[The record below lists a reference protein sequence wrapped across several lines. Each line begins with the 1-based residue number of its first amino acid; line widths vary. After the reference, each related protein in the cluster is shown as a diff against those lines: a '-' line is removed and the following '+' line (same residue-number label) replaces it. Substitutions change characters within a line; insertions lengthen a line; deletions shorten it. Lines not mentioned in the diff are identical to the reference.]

1 MSAPDEH
8 ARLLSA
14 DQEVFVAERHLAILA
29 TVRADGSPHTVPVGF
44 SWDPEAGL
52 VRVIC
57 SDGGVKVRNIERG
70 SRAAVSQVDGPRWIS
85 LEGPATVTRDPERIA
100 EAERRYTARY
110 QPPRPNDRRVAIE
123 IRVERVLG
131 RRDLTSPPTRR
142 RA

>member
-1 MSAPDEH
+1 MSGSPDPDG
-8 ARLLSA
+8 LLSA
-14 DQEVFVAERHLAILA
+14 DQEAFVAERHLAILA
-29 TVRADGSPHTVPVGF
+29 TVRPDGSPHTVPVGF
-44 SWDPEAGL
+44 SWDRAAGL

-57 SDGGVKVRNIERG
+57 SDGGVKVRNIEQG

-85 LEGPATVTRDPERIA
+85 LEGPATVTRDPEAIA

-110 QPPRPNDRRVAIE
+110 QPPRPNERRVAIE

-131 RRDLTSPPTRR
+131 RGDLTSPPTRR